1 MKPHSKKICMIA
13 HRHAALDARIFYKE
27 AKTLFNSGY
36 EVHILLR
43 LPEDGVFTDSRGKE
57 VGRPDQTGQWHYEGI
72 VFHGI
77 KKRPRTYWGKFQ
89 EYRDMVYKGLE
100 LQADVYHCHE
110 TDISLAVAITI
121 KKKLGSR
128 TKFVFDS
135 HEFWAGRWA
144 HELFK
149 SRWQLLFPLCKR
161 IEKLMLKHADTLIA
175 SDLPTFGALQNY
187 DLTKKILLLYNTVS
201 PLLFDQ
207 SKLTN
212 YLPPKNRKVL
222 MIHNGGLIESRG
234 IDRILRMLDAFD
246 DSIVLACQGIIQ
258 GSTLEEKELVKKLI
272 DEGKLVSLEF
282 VSFPDVGKSILGADI
297 GISLRSE
304 DPNNVTACPN
314 KIFNYMYAG
323 LPIIADDYPGM
334 ADIIQKYRCGV
345 LVRPDDID
353 ALKQAVEYLIDYS
366 DEAKAMGERG
376 RQAVLGELS
385 WEKHGQKLI
394 EFYDQLLNPKP
405 FIC

>member
-1 MKPHSKKICMIA
+1 MIA

-27 AKTLFNSGY
+27 AKTLYNAGY

-43 LPEDGVFTDSRGKE
+43 LSEDGVFTDSRGKE
-57 VGRPDQTGQWHYEGI
+57 VGRPEQNGEWHCEGI

-77 KKRPRTYWGKFQ
+77 KKRPRSYWGKFR
-89 EYRDMVYKGLE
+89 EYREMVRKGLE

-144 HELFK
+144 YDLFK
-149 SRWQLLFPLCKR
+149 RRWQLLFPLCKR
-161 IEKLMLKHADTLIA
+161 IEKLMLKHADALIA

-212 YLPPKNRKVL
+212 YLPPKNGKVL
-222 MIHNGGLIESRG
+222 MIHNGGLVESRG
-234 IDRILRMLDAFD
+234 IDRILQLLDAFD
-246 DSIVLACQGIIQ
+246 DSIVLLCQGIIR
-258 GSTLEEKELVKKLI
+258 GSSSQENKSIRRLTNK
-272 DEGKLVSLEF
+272 GKIIRLDI

-334 ADIIQKYRCGV
+334 ADIIKKYRCGI
-345 LVRPDDID
+345 LVRPNDLN
-353 ALKQAVEYLIDYS
+353 ALKQAVEYLVENPDK
-366 DEAKAMGERG
+366 AKAMGERG
-376 RQAVLGELS
+376 RKAVLGELS
-385 WEKHGQKLI
+385 WERYGQKLI